1 MWATRVQS
9 FHTAALIAMIGSD
22 KNDTLSPLEIL
33 LPGIELG
40 FYLEEDFKNLKVS
53 INEEGEKEL
62 GAIVNEAWKTIM
74 AKTGIE
80 QQYDLL
86 NVLEM
91 GMEDKVAFNCYIYQ
105 PETRKVTQFGE
116 QKTKTDQNINMLLLE
131 NGKACEMLSEN
142 VLIEATVSQLKSKI
156 KYSQQCSSEENKE
169 SLVIPSFLEKYLENQ
184 LPLFVE
190 NALKAIQMTKGRE
203 YMIERSLKAQGID
216 VEEDDQHMYH
226 AIIPVDFQASGMLEK
241 RKRWGDGLQQFL
253 EMKHQL
259 TLSPLSNVT
268 NYMSN
273 SNFFKRYLMGK
284 GIFGVSGTL
293 GGDADRGFLARH
305 YKTDSYVIPPHQR
318 QKVTELP
325 AVQVGGGTDQWI
337 QTICATVSKV
347 SKRGQVVLVVCED
360 VNTANALNDKIAAET
375 KYSVTMYTMSE
386 CHNIENQEFGK
397 GRIIITTN
405 LGGRGTDIKVTEEVN
420 RCGGLFV
427 LLTYFT
433 NNRRVEKQ
441 VFGRT

>member
-1 MWATRVQS
+1 
-9 FHTAALIAMIGSD
+9 
-22 KNDTLSPLEIL
+22 
-33 LPGIELG
+33 
-40 FYLEEDFKNLKVS
+40 
-53 INEEGEKEL
+53 
-62 GAIVNEAWKTIM
+62 WKTIM

-142 VLIEATVSQLKSKI
+142 LLIEATVSQLKSKI
-156 KYSQQCSSEENKE
+156 KYSQQCSSEEDKE

-216 VEEDDQHMYH
+216 VDEDDQHMYH

-293 GGDADRGFLARH
+293 GGDADKGFLARH
-305 YKTDSYVIPPHQR
+305 YRTDSYVIPPHQR

-325 AVQVGGGTDQWI
+325 AVQVRGGTDQWI

-360 VNTANALNDKIAAET
+360 VNTANALNDKIGVET
-375 KYSVTMYTMSE
+375 KHSVTMYTMSE
-386 CHNIENQEFGK
+386 CHNIENQEFDK
-397 GRIIITTN
+397 
-405 LGGRGTDIKVTEEVN
+405 
-420 RCGGLFV
+420 GLFV
-427 LLTYFT
+427 LLTYFP
-433 NNRRVEKQ
+433 NSRRVEKQ
-441 VFGRT
+441 VFGRTGRKGTPGMVQVILNHDRLAMAYRSHSIEVMRELREEYEV